1 MTLATT
7 IGVMS
12 QGTLQQMGTPDQI
25 YEHPANRFVAEF
37 VGNPPINI
45 LTLGGTAPS
54 DMAVTMGRYL
64 DANFPALSS
73 ASSVGIRP
81 EAIRWALDA
90 AEIPATA
97 FTAPVTVTG
106 ILPTG
111 GNWIIELHSAGDKLF
126 LTTDEPPEIGIGQQV
141 QFWVKPKAL
150 HLFDAA
156 GKRVEGADALLRSK
170 KS

>member
-1 MTLATT
+1 
-7 IGVMS
+7 MS

-45 LTLGGTAPS
+45 LTLAGTAAS
-54 DMAVTMGRYL
+54 DLAVAMGQYL
-64 DANFPALSS
+64 DANFSALNG

-81 EAIRWALDA
+81 EAVRWAPDS

-111 GNWIIELHSAGDKLF
+111 GTWIIELHSAGDKLF

-141 QFWVKPKAL
+141 QLWVKPKAL